1 VLSLG
6 NHDLFRKASGQP
18 TGGGQGPIS
27 TALSGTLV
35 LLDPNHGWIDPSAHE
50 FYNLG
55 SEIEAGSSPLQDS
68 AARRTHRRN
77 IDGG

>member
-1 VLSLG
+1 VLNSDNLG
-6 NHDLFRKASGQP
+6 LFRKPLRQPIEGQEGIP
-18 TGGGQGPIS
+18 LA
-27 TALSGTLV
+27 ALPGTHV

-68 AARRTHRRN
+68 AARRTHIRN